1 MIECY
6 LYFLLAFQPFEEWY
20 HCNHPNTISELPH
33 FACNWKED
41 DFIKNGDM
49 VFLKKEKS
57 DDNKIKKYF
66 RDKYWEK
73 RR

>member
-1 MIECY
+1 MLEYY

-20 HCNHPNTISELPH
+20 HCTHPNIISELPH

-41 DFIKNGDM
+41 DFINHEEM

-57 DDNKIKKYF
+57 DDSKIKKHF
-66 RDKYWEK
+66 RDRYWEK

>member
-1 MIECY
+1 MLEYY

-20 HCNHPNTISELPH
+20 HCNHPNTSSELLH

-57 DDNKIKKYF
+57 DDNKIKKHF